1 MPLSSRR
8 GARGADLPRCVRADL
23 YRRATF
29 PLDGRVADAMAR
41 SEGAGYRISPLV
53 KCECLVGPIRRGDP
67 VLERAYTELFAL
79 FIAGYAGAG
88 VSASSAVACPL
99 LCADAPDAL
108 HLACAQYHRYAAL
121 WTNDN
126 RLVQA
131 SHGLARNVLDD
142 AD

>member
-108 HLACAQYHRYAAL
+108 HLACAVPSIRRAVDQR
-121 WTNDN
+121 
-126 RLVQA
+126 QPPGA
-131 SHGLARNVLDD
+131 SVTWASAKCFG
-142 AD
+142 